1 MTFSPNNDDRF
12 LKSSQYKGWFR
23 FSTPIRYLIFLLLI
37 VVFTVITWYLL
48 FDRRQSYKNIDLA
61 LIRADET
68 PFKIKAKDQG
78 VPNITHQDKLVYG
91 RISPDQ
97 QTPSTEHI
105 LPDPELPFVQTK
117 ENSSVKMVEQYLP
130 KNVDF
135 EKVDSSLPEP
145 HKDLSSTAVS
155 IEDLIE
161 ETQEDNAVPLKKV
174 VKGNI
179 LIQLGSLKSYDL
191 AEAEWARILEH
202 NKDILAGLEP
212 SIQKVDL
219 GADRGIFYRL
229 RTGVA
234 NKEIAIYACT
244 TLKAKKVD
252 CLVVQ

>member
-1 MTFSPNNDDRF
+1 MTFSPNDDDRF
-12 LKSSQYKGWFR
+12 LKSPQYKGWFR
-23 FSTPIRYLIFLLLI
+23 FSTPKRYLVFLLI
-37 VVFTVITWYLL
+37 IIFFTITLWYFL
-48 FDRRQSYKNIDLA
+48 FSRRPNYNHIDLA

-91 RISPDQ
+91 RISHDQ
-97 QTPSTEHI
+97 QPPSAEHI
-105 LPDPELPFVQTK
+105 LPDPELPFTQT
-117 ENSSVKMVEQYLP
+117 EEESSVKMVEQYLP
-130 KNVDF
+130 KNIDF

-145 HKDLSSTAVS
+145 SKDLSSTMVS

-161 ETQEDNAVPLKKV
+161 KTQEDKAVPLKKV
-174 VKGNI
+174 EKGNI

-202 NKDILAGLEP
+202 NKDILEGLEP
-212 SIQKVDL
+212 AIQKVDL

-229 RTGVA
+229 RTGVE
-234 NKEIAIYACT
+234 NKETAIYACT

>member
-1 MTFSPNNDDRF
+1 MNFSPNDDDRF
-12 LKSSQYKGWFR
+12 LKSRQYKGWFR
-23 FSTPIRYLIFLLLI
+23 FATPIRYLILLLLI
-37 VVFTVITWYLL
+37 VFFTITVWYLL
-48 FDRRQSYKNIDLA
+48 FARRQNYKNIDLA
-61 LIRADET
+61 LIRTDEA

-91 RISPDQ
+91 RISHDK

-105 LPDPELPFVQTK
+105 LPDPAPPFAQA
-117 ENSSVKMVEQYLP
+117 EEDSSVKMVEQYLP
-130 KNVDF
+130 KNIDF
-135 EKVDSSLPEP
+135 EKVDSVLPEP
-145 HKDLSSTAVS
+145 NKDLSSTTVS

-161 ETQEDNAVPLKKV
+161 ETQEDNAAPLKKV
-174 VKGNI
+174 AKGNI

-191 AEAEWARILEH
+191 AEAEWTRILEH

-234 NKEIAIYACT
+234 NKETAIYACT